1 MASPSGTDGF
11 NGIVLTLS
19 RNGRV
24 RARSGSWDRLS
35 SGRGGRHEFVS
46 RDLRRDAHSAVVA
59 RLDADDLPLAADI
72 DIARL
77 RNQLRKGD
85 HEFDLAADFEIGVRE
100 EIETAVTDIPRVG
113 V

>member
-1 MASPSGTDGF
+1 MASPSGTDASM
-11 NGIVLTLS
+11 VLYSL
-19 RNGRV
+19 RA
-24 RARSGSWDRLS
+24 ARSAGRRICGTVLGGS
-35 SGRGGRHEFVS
+35 RGGRHEFVS
-46 RDLRRDAHSAVVA
+46 RDLRRDAHAAVVA

-100 EIETAVTDIPRVG
+100 EIETAVTDIPCVG